1 VLEVVAGNG
10 LAIRLQA
17 AAPTPMVGSRIA
29 REQFGSDEI
38 RLSRQGNFLVMR
50 VDHPTKG

>member
-17 AAPTPMVGSRIA
+17 AAPTPMVGS
-29 REQFGSDEI
+29 S
-38 RLSRQGNFLVMR
+38 
-50 VDHPTKG
+50 DHP